1 MLIGNIEKGKNE
13 IEFIKLDDRV
23 FEENNLDISEIT
35 SQEELAQKINSIDF
49 EPNTENKIILEGKRN
64 FEININDL
72 FKLIHNDQIIK
83 IKDHTKIK
91 YDLEEISKE
100 NNLRGIFVKKLL
112 EKLND
117 ENYNKEEIL
126 KAIEIGLDVL

>member
-1 MLIGNIEKGKNE
+1 MLIGDIEKGKNE
-13 IEFIKLDDRV
+13 IEFIKLDNRI
-23 FEENNLDISEIT
+23 FEEKEINISEIA
-35 SQEELAQKINSIDF
+35 SLEELAQKINVINF
-49 EPNTENKIILEGKRN
+49 ESNTENKIILEGKRN

-72 FKLIHNDQIIK
+72 FKLVRNDQIIK
-83 IKDHTKIK
+83 IKNHTKIK

-117 ENYNKEEIL
+117 ENYNEEEIL